1 MSGPVNAVK
10 GQTEAWL
17 TMGKV
22 LDLLKGVGLACLCLA
37 GDFDAAPA
45 WADEMVQFES
55 AAVKPTPFQERN
67 AQERGE
73 TTKSV
78 PGIPLRGYLTRP
90 PGEGPFPAIVALHGC
105 AGVLANDRQVWP
117 QRLSSWGYVVLV
129 VDSFGTR
136 GTKDTCHSLLSDR
149 VYDAYGA
156 LEFLSKASFVDPRR
170 IALMGFSAGGIATLE
185 AVQLGGAERLMQH
198 KFSVAIA
205 YYPNCSVASGNM
217 AVPTLILI
225 GELDDFSPAQK
236 CREMVAQRRDKG
248 SPVQLNVYEGARH
261 AFDAEE
267 FKTGVEA
274 YGHRVEYNAA
284 AADRSESDVHAF
296 LKQAFGD

>member
-1 MSGPVNAVK
+1 MV
-10 GQTEAWL
+10 
-17 TMGKV
+17 
-22 LDLLKGVGLACLCLA
+22 DLLKGVGLACLCLA
-37 GDFDAAPA
+37 GCLHAAPA
-45 WADEMVQFES
+45 WADEVVQFES
-55 AAVKPTPFQERN
+55 AAVKPTQFQERN
-67 AQERGE
+67 GQKRGE
-73 TTKSV
+73 TAKSI

-105 AGVLANDRQVWP
+105 AGVLSNDREAWP
-117 QRLSSWGYVVLV
+117 ERLSSWGYVVLV

-136 GTKDTCHSLLSDR
+136 GIKDTCHSLLSDR

-156 LEFLSKASFVDPRR
+156 LEFLLKDSSVDPRR

-185 AVQLGGAERLMQH
+185 AVQLGGAERLMEH

-205 YYPNCSVASGNM
+205 YYPNCSVASGDM

-225 GELDDFSPAQK
+225 GELDDFSPVQK
-236 CREMVAQRRDKG
+236 CREMMAQRSGKG

-284 AADRSESDVHAF
+284 AADRSASDVHAF
-296 LKQAFGD
+296 LEQAFGD